1 MREAQDNKI
10 FWRIIHDEIEM
21 VLRYPGTSWAAIG
34 WKPKDAKCE
43 SPVPLSSFIPSGA
56 CLPPLPAQSSCSVSS
71 TARTAVNNETFGGKG
86 DDCGPNEEYSE
97 CPESGR
103 SCEASCDW
111 TKFPETTPNCP
122 RQCGTARCVCKAG
135 YVRMT
140 NDEDACV
147 PFTFC
152 EKEVLYYSLQKQK
165 NGFR

>member
-1 MREAQDNKI
+1 MTRSRWSSGTLA
-10 FWRIIHDEIEM
+10 
-21 VLRYPGTSWAAIG
+21 LPGQPSAG
-34 WKPKDAKCE
+34 
-43 SPVPLSSFIPSGA
+43 SPRMPSA
-56 CLPPLPAQSSCSVSS
+56 SLLFRSLLLFHQVRPPLPAQSSCSVST

-165 NGFR
+165 NGSR